1 MSKEVEYIGTAEAAK
16 IANVSE
22 KTIRNWLEAGDITRY
37 KSANRVRVNKAQL
50 IAFIT
55 PKVDK

>member
-1 MSKEVEYIGTAEAAK
+1 MSKEVEYISTNEAAK
-16 IANVSE
+16 LANVSE
-22 KTIRNWLEAGDITRY
+22 KTIRNWLDAGDITRY
-37 KSANRVRVNKAQL
+37 KSAHRVLVDKAEL

>member
-1 MSKEVEYIGTAEAAK
+1 MSKEEEYISTAEAAK

-37 KSANRVRVNKAQL
+37 KSANRVRVNKGEL

>member
-1 MSKEVEYIGTAEAAK
+1 MSKEEEYISTAEAAK